1 MARPPLSFVER
12 EWWTRRQGEG
22 LTVRINN
29 KGKPDN
35 DLNMGKKKK
44 MVKWRVSMRT
54 EEENIII
61 LIIILL

>member
-44 MVKWRVSMRT
+44 MGKWRVSMRT